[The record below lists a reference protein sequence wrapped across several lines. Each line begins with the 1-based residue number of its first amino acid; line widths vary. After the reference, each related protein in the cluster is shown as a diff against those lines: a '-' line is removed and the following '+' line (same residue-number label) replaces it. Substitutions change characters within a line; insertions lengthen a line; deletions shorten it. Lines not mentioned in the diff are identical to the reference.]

1 MLQICDI
8 LGPTALLP
16 SSAFLLL
23 FVNLCYHCRNVLQYN
38 HSHADFPLPGEEL
51 ERYIPKCLV
60 YALLWSFAGDAKL
73 KVRSDLGDFIR
84 SVTTVPLPPST
95 HIPIID
101 YEVSMAYQQ
110 KWLKLTHNS
119 GIFICDSLARGHS
132 FGRWRSFH
140 SHITAWGMGCS
151 WWPPPPFLCV
161 CVWVGGQG
169 VVQLKYILYHYLMV
183 GTELAFK
190 VSVLL
195 AKFGWWKMCVVVQLS
210 TFHTLI

>member
-1 MLQICDI
+1 M
-8 LGPTALLP
+8 
-16 SSAFLLL
+16 
-23 FVNLCYHCRNVLQYN
+23 NEYYHCRNVLQYN
-38 HSHADFPLPGEEL
+38 HSHADFPLPSEEL

-101 YEVSMAYQQ
+101 YEVITAFGQ
-110 KWLKLTHNS
+110 KQLKRTHNLD
-119 GIFICDSLARGHS
+119 IFICVSLSRGQS
-132 FGRWRSFH
+132 LGRWQSFH
-140 SHITAWGMGCS
+140 SHITAWSVGWS

-161 CVWVGGQG
+161 CVWGGGQG
-169 VVQLKYILYHYLMV
+169 VVQIKYILYHYLMV
-183 GTELAFK
+183 GTELAFR

-195 AKFGWWKMCVVVQLS
+195 AKFGRWKKRVVVQLS
-210 TFHTLI
+210 TISTL